1 MIASIRLFPV
11 LIPLCA
17 IVALP
22 LSIQSP
28 GIAAC
33 QPVVR
38 IASNGATRPSGATL
52 CGHEKITLSPGVQS
66 VRLTCLNR
74 RRQVDFRGGSVLLA
88 CGATRQPQLTRCA
101 SNPQII
107 CVSPKGD
114 GAIFQSTQDAT
125 TLTWLP
131 VTAATRYQVVISGHG
146 VNWQTTLIN
155 RSINY
160 REIANLKPGNAYL
173 VMITAY
179 QGDTKLTEVQT
190 ALNIP
195 ALQLTASSQSK

>member
-11 LIPLCA
+11 LIPIFA

-28 GIAAC
+28 AMAAC

-38 IASNGATRPSGATL
+38 ISSNGATRSSGATL
-52 CGHEKITLSPGVQS
+52 CGHEKITLSPGAQS

-88 CGATRQPQLTRCA
+88 CGATRQSKLTFCTTNR
-101 SNPQII
+101 QIV
-107 CVSPKGD
+107 CVLPKGD
-114 GAIFQSTQDAT
+114 GAIFQSDQDAT

-131 VTAATRYQVVISGHG
+131 VTAATRYQVLVSGHG
-146 VNWQTTLIN
+146 VNWQTTLTN

-160 REIANLKPGNAYL
+160 HEIANLKSGNAYR
-173 VMITAY
+173 VTITAY
-179 QGDTKLTEVQT
+179 QGETKLTEVET

-195 ALQLTASSQSK
+195 VLQLTASSQSK